1 MKSFPKLTHS
11 FPFNLSRRAALHIA
25 GTLLIG
31 LACAVMARADAIHDA
46 ARKGDLKKTQ
56 ALIQADPTVVKS
68 KDNLGDTPLHVAAL
82 HGNVDVAKA
91 LIDAGADVNAKN
103 SYAPF
108 MPDDLGGFLGSSN
121 HQQDPVKLLSV
132 HGNDAKDMQNGYTP
146 LDLAAF
152 SVHYKPM
159 VELLVAKGADV
170 NAQSSS
176 GATPLFWAVMR
187 EQKDEVQFLLD
198 HGANVNAADAYG
210 DTILDIVLHLQYTS
224 MIPILL
230 AKNVDVNAIDQSQHR
245 PLTYALQMDD
255 HRWADAL
262 RKKGAHE

>member
-1 MKSFPKLTHS
+1 MKSFPKLALSLTPCFS
-11 FPFNLSRRAALHIA
+11 FPATVRLAAV
-25 GTLLIG
+25 LLAG
-31 LACAVMARADAIHDA
+31 LACAGIARADAIHDA
-46 ARKGDLKKTQ
+46 ARKGDLKKVQ

-82 HGNVDVAKA
+82 HGNADVAKA
-91 LIDAGADVNAKN
+91 LIDAGADVNAKDN
-103 SYAPF
+103 YAPF
-108 MPDDLGGFLGSSN
+108 LPDDLNGFLGSSN
-121 HQQDPVKLLSV
+121 RQQDPVKLLSV
-132 HGNDAKDMQNGYTP
+132 RGNDAKDMQNGYTP

-152 SVHYKPM
+152 SVHYKQV

-210 DTILDIVLHLQYTS
+210 DTILDIVLRLQYTS

-230 AKNVDVNAIDQSQHR
+230 AKNVDVNAVDQSQHR
-245 PLTYALQMDD
+245 PLTNALQMDD
-255 HRWADAL
+255 HRWADLL

>member
-1 MKSFPKLTHS
+1 MKSFPSLTPS
-11 FPFNLSRRAALHIA
+11 PRLNVFKIAAGRMALVVA
-25 GTLLIG
+25 LA
-31 LACAVMARADAIHDA
+31 LACGTAAQADAIHDA
-46 ARKGDLKKTQ
+46 ARKGDLKKTL

-82 HGNVDVAKA
+82 HGNVEVAKA
-91 LIDAGADVNAKN
+91 LIEAGADVNAKN
-103 SYAPF
+103 SYPPF
-108 MPDDLGGFLGSSN
+108 LPADLGAFLSSN
-121 HQQDPVKLLSV
+121 NHQDPAVLLTV
-132 HGNDAKDMQNGYTP
+132 HGNDAKDLQNGYTP

-152 SVHYKPM
+152 SVRYKPM

-170 NAQSSS
+170 NAQAAS
-176 GATPLFWAVMR
+176 GATPAFWAVLR
-187 EQKDEVQFLLD
+187 EQKDELVFLLA

-210 DTILDIVLHLQYTS
+210 DTLLDMALHLQYFT

-230 AKNVDVNAIDQSQHR
+230 DKGADVNAIDQSQHR

-255 HRWADAL
+255 HKWADML